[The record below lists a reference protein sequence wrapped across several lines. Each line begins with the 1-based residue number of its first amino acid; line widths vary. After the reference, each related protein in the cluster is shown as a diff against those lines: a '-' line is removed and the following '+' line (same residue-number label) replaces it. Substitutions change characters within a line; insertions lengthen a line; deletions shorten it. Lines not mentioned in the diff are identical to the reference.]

1 MNSIIAKIENK
12 IKNQEQIPDLI
23 YRIDGVLSNYSHL
36 LSENEIIE
44 LKNEKIKL
52 EKKFIK
58 SNLSIDEKFN
68 KFLYSSEEIKNVP
81 ETQWLINEV
90 IPSGTIGVFYGGAG
104 VGKSSLL
111 IKFSKEILE
120 NYKNTYIIYI
130 DADMALGKINDFGIG
145 EMIKQYGERFRYAG
159 KSSNN
164 LSAVAQNLLKE
175 IVQIQLDNP
184 TRKYIVI
191 EDSLTLI
198 TPRKQGF
205 IDVEKLY
212 RYEKQIRDFNGTIII
227 VTHLNKAGVFA
238 DSQQIENYADYTFLV
253 QRNDFNS
260 SILLLPQKASRYDIQ
275 QKAYKVENRNII
287 EEIDFQ
293 IANISYSESS
303 FVNTILDLLS
313 DGEMNQSE
321 IMKYLKQISFL
332 SKYSIGEKKVL
343 SLLDKWS
350 KMGKWS
356 YEQRTNEKNAKFY
369 YIQTAK
375 LTKLPN
381 SKNRE
386 ENMRIKYV

>member
-1 MNSIIAKIENK
+1 MSDLIEKIENK
-12 IKNQEQIPDLI
+12 IKNQEKIPDLI
-23 YRIDGVLSNYSHL
+23 HRIDGVLSNYSHL
-36 LSENEIIE
+36 LNENEIIE
-44 LKNEKIKL
+44 LKNEKTMLKEKL
-52 EKKFIK
+52 IK
-58 SNLSIDEKFN
+58 SNLSIEKKFN
-68 KFLYSSEEIKNVP
+68 NFFYSIEEIENAP
-81 ETQWLINEV
+81 ETQWLINKV

-111 IKFSKEILE
+111 VKFSKEILE
-120 NYKNTYIIYI
+120 SYTNTYIIYI

-145 EMIKQYGERFRYAG
+145 ELIKQYGERFRYAG

-164 LSAVAQNLLKE
+164 LSVVAQNLLKE
-175 IVQIQLDNP
+175 IAQIQLDFP
-184 TRKYIVI
+184 QRKYIII

-212 RYEKQIRDFNGTIII
+212 RYEKQIRDANGTIII

-260 SILLLPQKASRYDIQ
+260 SILLLPKKASRYDIQ
-275 QKAYKVENRNII
+275 EKAYKVENRNII

-356 YEQRTNEKNAKFY
+356 YEQRVNEKNAKFY
-369 YIQTAK
+369 YIETAK

-381 SKNRE
+381 IDK
-386 ENMRIKYV
+386 IGA

>member
-1 MNSIIAKIENK
+1 MSILIEKIENK

-23 YRIDGVLSNYSHL
+23 HRIDVVLSNYSHL
-36 LSENEIIE
+36 LNENEITE
-44 LKNEKIKL
+44 LKNEKTILKEKL
-52 EKKFIK
+52 IK
-58 SNLSIDEKFN
+58 SNLSIEKKFN
-68 KFLYSSEEIKNVP
+68 NFFYSIEEIENAPKI
-81 ETQWLINEV
+81 QWLISGV
-90 IPSGTIGVFYGGAG
+90 IPTGTIGVFYGGAG

-130 DADMALGKINDFGIG
+130 DADMALEKINDLGVG
-145 EMIKQYGERFRYAG
+145 ELIKQYGERFKYAG

-175 IVQIQLDNP
+175 IIQIQLENP
-184 TRKYIVI
+184 ARKYIVI

-198 TPRKQGF
+198 TPRKNGF

-212 RYEKQIRDFNGTIII
+212 KYEKQIRDVGGTIII
-227 VTHLNKAGVFA
+227 VTHLNKTGVMS
-238 DSQQIENYADYTFLV
+238 DSIQIQNYADYTFLV
-253 QRNDFNS
+253 QRNVFNS
-260 SILLLPQKASRYDIQ
+260 SILLCPQKASRYNIDE
-275 QKAYKVENRNII
+275 KAYRVENRKII

-321 IMKYLKQISFL
+321 IMKYLKQISFF

-343 SLLDKWS
+343 SWLDKWT
-350 KMGKWS
+350 KNGKWC
-356 YEQRTNEKNAKFY
+356 YKQKANEKNAKFY
-369 YIQTAK
+369 YIQTTK

-381 SKNRE
+381 SDK
-386 ENMRIKYV
+386 IGA

>member
-1 MNSIIAKIENK
+1 MSNLIQKIETK

-23 YRIDGVLSNYSHL
+23 QRINDILKNSSHFL
-36 LSENEIIE
+36 HENEILE
-44 LKNEKIKL
+44 LKNEKINL
-52 EKKFIK
+52 EKRLIK
-58 SNLSIDEKFN
+58 SNLSFEK
-68 KFLYSSEEIKNVP
+68 KFDNFFYSFEEIENAP
-81 ETQWLINEV
+81 EAQWLVSGV
-90 IPSGTIGVFYGGAG
+90 IPSGTIGVFYGSPGS
-104 VGKSSLL
+104 GKSSVL
-111 IKFSKEILE
+111 IYYCNQILK
-120 NYKNTYIIYI
+120 NFHNTYIIYI
-130 DADMALGKINDFGIG
+130 DADMALGKISDFGVG
-145 EMIKQYGERFRYAG
+145 ELVKQYGERFRYAG
-159 KSSNN
+159 KSANN
-164 LSAVAQNLLKE
+164 LSVVAQNLLKE
-175 IVQIQLDNP
+175 IVQIQLDFP
-184 TRKYIVI
+184 QRKYIII

-212 RYEKQIRDFNGTIII
+212 RYEKQIRDANGTIII

-260 SILLLPQKASRYDIQ
+260 SILLLPKKASRYNIHE
-275 QKAYKVENRNII
+275 KAYKVENRKII

-356 YEQRTNEKNAKFY
+356 YEQRVNEKNAKFY
-369 YIQTAK
+369 YIETAK

-381 SKNRE
+381 SDK
-386 ENMRIKYV
+386 IGA

>member
-1 MNSIIAKIENK
+1 MSNLIQKMENK
-12 IKNQEQIPDLI
+12 IKNQEEIPDFI
-23 YRIDGVLSNYSHL
+23 QRIDDILKNNCQLLSN
-36 LSENEIIE
+36 NEITE
-44 LKNEKIKL
+44 LRNEKIRL
-52 EKKFIK
+52 EKKLIK
-58 SNLSIDEKFN
+58 SNLPIEKKFN
-68 KFLYSSEEIKNVP
+68 DFFYSFEEIENAP

-111 IKFSKEILE
+111 VKFSKEILE

-159 KSSNN
+159 KSANN
-164 LSAVAQNLLKE
+164 LSVVAQNLLKE
-175 IVQIQLDNP
+175 IVQIQLENP

-198 TPRKQGF
+198 TPRKNGF

-212 RYEKQIRDFNGTIII
+212 KYEKQIRDVGGTIII
-227 VTHLNKAGVFA
+227 VTHLNKAGFMS
-238 DSQQIENYADYTFLV
+238 DSSQIENYCDYTFLV
-253 QRNDFNS
+253 QSNNFNS

-356 YEQRTNEKNAKFY
+356 YEQRVNEKNAKFY
-369 YIQTAK
+369 YIETAK

-381 SKNRE
+381 TNNGE
-386 ENMRIKYV
+386 ENMRMKYV

>member
-1 MNSIIAKIENK
+1 MSNLIQKIETK

-23 YRIDGVLSNYSHL
+23 QRIDNILKNNSHL
-36 LSENEIIE
+36 LSDNEITE
-44 LKNEKIKL
+44 VRNEKIRL
-52 EKKFIK
+52 EKKLIK
-58 SNLSIDEKFN
+58 SNLSIENKFN
-68 KFLYSSEEIKNVP
+68 DFFYSFEEIENAH
-81 ETQWLINEV
+81 ETQWLISEV

-111 IKFSKEILE
+111 VKFSKEILE
-120 NYKNTYIIYI
+120 NYKNTFIIYI

-164 LSAVAQNLLKE
+164 LSVVSQNLLKE
-175 IVQIQLDNP
+175 IIQIQLDFP
-184 TRKYIVI
+184 QRKYIII

-212 RYEKQIRDFNGTIII
+212 RYEKQIRDANGTIII

-260 SILLLPQKASRYDIQ
+260 SILLLPKKASRYNIHE
-275 QKAYKVENRNII
+275 KAYKVENRKII

-356 YEQRTNEKNAKFY
+356 YEQRVNEKNAKFY
-369 YIQTAK
+369 YIETAK

-381 SKNRE
+381 IDK
-386 ENMRIKYV
+386 IGA

>member
-1 MNSIIAKIENK
+1 MSDLIEKIENK
-12 IKNQEQIPDLI
+12 IKNQEKIPDLI
-23 YRIDGVLSNYSHL
+23 HRIDGVLSNYSHL
-36 LSENEIIE
+36 LNENEIIE
-44 LKNEKIKL
+44 LKNEKTMLKEKL
-52 EKKFIK
+52 IK
-58 SNLSIDEKFN
+58 SNLSIEKKFN
-68 KFLYSSEEIKNVP
+68 NFFYSIEEIENAPKI
-81 ETQWLINEV
+81 QWLISGV
-90 IPSGTIGVFYGGAG
+90 IPTGTIGVFYGGAG

-130 DADMALGKINDFGIG
+130 DADMALEKINDLGVG
-145 EMIKQYGERFRYAG
+145 ELVKQYGERFRYAG

-164 LSAVAQNLLKE
+164 LSVVAQNLLKE
-175 IVQIQLDNP
+175 IVQIQLDFP
-184 TRKYIVI
+184 QRKYIII

-212 RYEKQIRDFNGTIII
+212 RYEKQIRDANGTIII

-356 YEQRTNEKNAKFY
+356 CEQRVNEKNAKFY

-381 SKNRE
+381 IDK
-386 ENMRIKYV
+386 IGA

>member
-1 MNSIIAKIENK
+1 MSNLIQKMENK
-12 IKNQEQIPDLI
+12 IRNQEKIPDFI
-23 YRIDGVLSNYSHL
+23 QRIDDILKNNSHL
-36 LSENEIIE
+36 LSDNEITE
-44 LKNEKIKL
+44 LRNEKIRL
-52 EKKFIK
+52 EKKLIK
-58 SNLSIDEKFN
+58 SKLSIEKKFN
-68 KFLYSSEEIKNVP
+68 DFFYSFEEIENAP
-81 ETQWLINEV
+81 ETQWLINKV

-145 EMIKQYGERFRYAG
+145 EMIKKYGDRFRYAG

-164 LSAVAQNLLKE
+164 LSAVSQNLLKE
-175 IVQIQLDNP
+175 IVQIQLENP

-198 TPRKQGF
+198 SPRKNGF

-212 RYEKQIRDFNGTIII
+212 RYEKQIRDVGGTIII
-227 VTHLNKAGVFA
+227 VTHLNKAGFMS
-238 DSQQIENYADYTFLV
+238 DSSQIENYCDYTYLV
-253 QRNDFNS
+253 QRNNFNS

-313 DGEMNQSE
+313 DGEINQSE

-356 YEQRTNEKNAKFY
+356 YEQRVNEKNAKFY
-369 YIQTAK
+369 YIETAK

-381 SKNRE
+381 IDK
-386 ENMRIKYV
+386 IGA

>member
-1 MNSIIAKIENK
+1 MSGIITKIENK

-23 YRIDGVLSNYSHL
+23 YRIVSLLSNYSHL
-36 LSENEIIE
+36 LSDNEIIE
-44 LKNEKIKL
+44 LRNEKIKL

-68 KFLYSSEEIKNVP
+68 KFFYSSEEIKNVP
-81 ETQWLINEV
+81 ETQWLIPGV

-164 LSAVAQNLLKE
+164 LSIVAQNLLKE
-175 IVQIQLDNP
+175 IAQIQLDFP
-184 TRKYIVI
+184 QRKYIII

-212 RYEKQIRDFNGTIII
+212 RYEKQIRDANGTIII

-260 SILLLPQKASRYDIQ
+260 SILLLPKKASRYNIHE
-275 QKAYKVENRNII
+275 KAYKVENRKII

-356 YEQRTNEKNAKFY
+356 CEQRVNEKNAKFY
-369 YIQTAK
+369 YIETAK
-375 LTKLPN
+375 LAELPN
-381 SKNRE
+381 TKN
-386 ENMRIKYV
+386 K

>member
-1 MNSIIAKIENK
+1 MSNLIQKMENK
-12 IKNQEQIPDLI
+12 IRNQEKIPDFI
-23 YRIDGVLSNYSHL
+23 QRIDDILKNNCHL
-36 LSENEIIE
+36 LSDNEITE
-44 LKNEKIKL
+44 LRNEKIRL
-52 EKKFIK
+52 EKKLIK
-58 SNLSIDEKFN
+58 SNLSIEKKFN
-68 KFLYSSEEIKNVP
+68 DFFYSFEEIENAP
-81 ETQWLINEV
+81 ETQWLINKV

-111 IKFSKEILE
+111 VKFSKEILE
-120 NYKNTYIIYI
+120 SYKNTYIIYI

-164 LSAVAQNLLKE
+164 LSVVAQNLLKE
-175 IVQIQLDNP
+175 IAQIQLDFP
-184 TRKYIVI
+184 QRKYIII

-212 RYEKQIRDFNGTIII
+212 RYEKQIRDANGTIII

-321 IMKYLKQISFL
+321 IMKYLKQISFF

-356 YEQRTNEKNAKFY
+356 YEQRVNEKNAKFY
-369 YIQTAK
+369 YIETAK

-381 SKNRE
+381 SDKIGN
-386 ENMRIKYV
+386 

>member
-1 MNSIIAKIENK
+1 MSDLIQKIENK
-12 IKNQEQIPDLI
+12 IKNQEEIPDLI
-23 YRIDGVLSNYSHL
+23 VRINNILQSNSHL
-36 LSENEIIE
+36 LSDNEIIE
-44 LKNEKIKL
+44 LRNEKIRL

-68 KFLYSSEEIKNVP
+68 NFFYSVEEIENVP
-81 ETQWLINEV
+81 ETQWLIPGV

-175 IVQIQLDNP
+175 IVQIQLDFP
-184 TRKYIVI
+184 KRKYIVI

-198 TPRKQGF
+198 TPRKNGF

-212 RYEKQIRDFNGTIII
+212 KYEKQIRDSNNGSILI

-260 SILLLPQKASRYDIQ
+260 SILLLPKKASRYNIHE
-275 QKAYKVENRNII
+275 KAYKVENRKIV

-293 IANISYSESS
+293 IANISYTESS
-303 FVNTILDLLS
+303 FVNTILDLLYE
-313 DGEMNQSE
+313 GEMNQSE
-321 IMKYLKQISFL
+321 IMKYLKQISFF

-356 YEQRTNEKNAKFY
+356 YEQRVNEKNAKFY
-369 YIQTAK
+369 YIETAK

-381 SKNRE
+381 SDK
-386 ENMRIKYV
+386 IGA

>member
-1 MNSIIAKIENK
+1 MSNLIQKIENK
-12 IKNQEQIPDLI
+12 IKNQEEIPDLI
-23 YRIDGVLSNYSHL
+23 QRIDNILKNNSYL
-36 LSENEIIE
+36 LSDNELTE
-44 LKNEKIKL
+44 LRNEKIRL
-52 EKKFIK
+52 EKKLIK
-58 SNLSIDEKFN
+58 SKLSIEKKFN
-68 KFLYSSEEIKNVP
+68 DFFYSFEEIENTP
-81 ETQWLINEV
+81 ETQWLVSGV
-90 IPSGTIGVFYGGAG
+90 IPSGTIGVLYGGAG

-111 IKFSKEILE
+111 VKFSKEILE
-120 NYKNTYIIYI
+120 SYTNTYIIYI

-164 LSAVAQNLLKE
+164 LSVVAQNLLKE
-175 IVQIQLDNP
+175 IVQIQLDFP
-184 TRKYIVI
+184 QRKYIII

-212 RYEKQIRDFNGTIII
+212 RYEKQIRDANGTIII

-356 YEQRTNEKNAKFY
+356 YEQRVNEKNAKFY
-369 YIQTAK
+369 YIETAK

-381 SKNRE
+381 SDK
-386 ENMRIKYV
+386 IGA

>member
-1 MNSIIAKIENK
+1 MSNLIQKMENK
-12 IKNQEQIPDLI
+12 IRNQEKIPDFI
-23 YRIDGVLSNYSHL
+23 QRIDDILKNNSHL
-36 LSENEIIE
+36 LSDNEITE
-44 LKNEKIKL
+44 LRNEKIRL
-52 EKKFIK
+52 EKKLIK
-58 SNLSIDEKFN
+58 SNLSIEKKFN
-68 KFLYSSEEIKNVP
+68 DFFYSFEEIENAP
-81 ETQWLINEV
+81 ETQWLINKV

-111 IKFSKEILE
+111 VKFSKEILE
-120 NYKNTYIIYI
+120 SYKNTYIIYI

-164 LSAVAQNLLKE
+164 LSVVAQNLLKE
-175 IVQIQLDNP
+175 IAQIQLDFP
-184 TRKYIVI
+184 QRKYIII

-212 RYEKQIRDFNGTIII
+212 RYEKQIRDANGTIII

-321 IMKYLKQISFL
+321 IMKYLKQISFF

-356 YEQRTNEKNAKFY
+356 YEQRVNEKNAKFY
-369 YIQTAK
+369 YIETAK

-381 SKNRE
+381 SDKIGN
-386 ENMRIKYV
+386 

>member
-1 MNSIIAKIENK
+1 MSNLIQKMENK
-12 IKNQEQIPDLI
+12 IRNQEKIPDFI
-23 YRIDGVLSNYSHL
+23 QRIDDILKNNSHL
-36 LSENEIIE
+36 LSDNEIIE
-44 LKNEKIKL
+44 LRNEKIRL
-52 EKKFIK
+52 EKKLIK
-58 SNLSIDEKFN
+58 SNLPIEKKFN
-68 KFLYSSEEIKNVP
+68 DFFYSFEEIENAP

-90 IPSGTIGVFYGGAG
+90 IPSGTIEVFYGGAG

-120 NYKNTYIIYI
+120 NDKNTYIIYI

-159 KSSNN
+159 KSSDN

-175 IVQIQLDNP
+175 IVQIQLENP
-184 TRKYIVI
+184 SRKYIVI

-212 RYEKQIRDFNGTIII
+212 RYEKKIRDFNGTIII

-356 YEQRTNEKNAKFY
+356 YEQRVNEKNAKFY
-369 YIQTAK
+369 YIETAK

-381 SKNRE
+381 SDK
-386 ENMRIKYV
+386 IGA